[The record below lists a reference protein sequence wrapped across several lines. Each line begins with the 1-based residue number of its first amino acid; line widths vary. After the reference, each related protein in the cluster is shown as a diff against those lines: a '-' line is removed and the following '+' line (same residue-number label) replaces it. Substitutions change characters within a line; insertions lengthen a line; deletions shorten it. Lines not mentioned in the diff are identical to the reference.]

1 VETRRARHSGANE
14 NLYCFYVLRALAAGS
29 VILRA
34 VAGARALQPHVP
46 SEDLADTDLL
56 QRIVMYLRSVHL
68 PPVGLG
74 DSGDL
79 FLLAIRRRDQSVF
92 GDLAFLSLVAI
103 LFKI

>member
-1 VETRRARHSGANE
+1 
-14 NLYCFYVLRALAAGS
+14 
-29 VILRA
+29 
-34 VAGARALQPHVP
+34 
-46 SEDLADTDLL
+46 
-56 QRIVMYLRSVHL
+56 MYLRSVHL